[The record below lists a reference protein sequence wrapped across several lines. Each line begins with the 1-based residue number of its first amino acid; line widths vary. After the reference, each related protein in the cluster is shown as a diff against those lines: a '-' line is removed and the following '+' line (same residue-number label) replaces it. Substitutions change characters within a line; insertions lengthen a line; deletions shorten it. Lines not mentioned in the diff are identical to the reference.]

1 MELFVGR
8 VFVWARRCSEIRL
21 APFTTTGLRTRR
33 RTEER
38 PVMATFIIDELTTV
52 LRLAW
57 ERLRRRAGIF
67 EVRFND
73 LRYEADSRFF
83 ERGLN
88 VYAVQQFMP
97 GLGQVLPNLR

>member
-1 MELFVGR
+1 
-8 VFVWARRCSEIRL
+8 
-21 APFTTTGLRTRR
+21 
-33 RTEER
+33 
-38 PVMATFIIDELTTV
+38 MATFIIDELTTV

-88 VYAVQQFMP
+88 VPEVTMISGHRDPRMLFRYTHPKPEDVAAKLSGVIFEDMHRP
-97 GLGQVLPNLR
+97 GWMF